1 MPAFRVPLFPIVP
14 LAFYAMCVF
23 MLWASIDYLRNP
35 VIGPKF
41 GTLVLAGILVMAAG
55 IPLYLF
61 AKRK

>member
-1 MPAFRVPLFPIVP
+1 
-14 LAFYAMCVF
+14 MCAF

-41 GTLVLAGILVMAAG
+41 GNLVLAGLAVMAAG

-61 AKRK
+61 SRKRT